1 MVLMQLEPITITA
14 SKTINT
20 DLLLWCRSFDND
32 HVYGQRNA
40 NYGREKQKLS
50 TFEGRNLKC

>member
-1 MVLMQLEPITITA
+1 MVLKQLEPITITA

-20 DLLLWCRSFDND
+20 DLLLWCWSFDND

-40 NYGREKQKLS
+40 NYGREEYQKD
-50 TFEGRNLKC
+50 TFEEGI

>member
-20 DLLLWCRSFDND
+20 DLLLWCQSFDND

-40 NYGREKQKLS
+40 NYGREEQQKG
-50 TFEGRNLKC
+50 TFEGGNLEC